1 MEGWDPRAGLLS
13 SGLCTGFPFLDASL
27 FFPQFSPPLSY
38 YYSSLASGFW
48 LPKTNKDRKIA
59 YWPFPVQCYVEMLA
73 FPPGSLLSAGA
84 SHGHTLR
91 NSDITNHARSLLFF
105 PFHFMVLFFFFC
117 LHSFLIYYI
126 LTSVSPLPSP
136 SLPLPLSPFP
146 SEKCRLPGTST
157 KPGSLKGE
165 CDYLIPHDFSTLP
178 SACGIK
184 IKVFQNS
191 RVPWP
196 AHSPVFQHSSLICWQ
211 SYLPRCPVNSL
222 WCARE
227 TRPPARSHSTK

>member
-105 PFHFMVLFFFFC
+105 PFHFMVLFFLLSSFFSHI
-117 LHSFLIYYI
+117 LHPDLSLPTSQSL
-126 LTSVSPLPSP
+126 LTTSPLSF
-136 SLPLPLSPFP
+136 PFRKVQAP
-146 SEKCRLPGTST
+146 RDINQTWFSER
-157 KPGSLKGE
+157 
-165 CDYLIPHDFSTLP
+165 
-178 SACGIK
+178 
-184 IKVFQNS
+184 
-191 RVPWP
+191 
-196 AHSPVFQHSSLICWQ
+196 
-211 SYLPRCPVNSL
+211 
-222 WCARE
+222 
-227 TRPPARSHSTK
+227 

>member
-1 MEGWDPRAGLLS
+1 MWR
-13 SGLCTGFPFLDASL
+13 C
-27 FFPQFSPPLSY
+27 
-38 YYSSLASGFW
+38 
-48 LPKTNKDRKIA
+48 
-59 YWPFPVQCYVEMLA
+59 WPFPLA
-73 FPPGSLLSAGA
+73 VCSLLVPHTGIHSVTQILPTM
-84 SHGHTLR
+84 HGPCFSFLFTLW
-91 NSDITNHARSLLFF
+91 F
-105 PFHFMVLFFFFC
+105 FFFFC

-191 RVPWP
+191 QVPWP